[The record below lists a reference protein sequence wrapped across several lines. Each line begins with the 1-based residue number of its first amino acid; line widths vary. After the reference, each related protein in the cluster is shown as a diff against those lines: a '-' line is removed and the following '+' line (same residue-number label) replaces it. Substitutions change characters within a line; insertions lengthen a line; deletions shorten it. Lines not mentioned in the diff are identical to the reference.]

1 LTPDP
6 VLVNIQDSLQD
17 IGGELTETPD
27 IAIVGAGIT
36 GLSIAWH
43 LATRS
48 AGRIVVYERTGIGAE
63 ASGVQPG
70 GVRQQ
75 WSTRVSCDLAIESVA
90 FYRELADRLEARARP
105 ILERGGYLFVADSAA
120 AYDVLEQNVALQN
133 ELGIPSRLINGRE
146 AAELVPGLVAEGVR
160 GASFCAEDGYFD
172 KPQGVVEAFGEAAQR
187 EGVEIAHRDVVA
199 LGQVAGGWRLQFRDG
214 TSANAAHVIVAA
226 GYGSPD
232 VVASLGLELP
242 IRKEPRYLFFSAP
255 IAERLLEPLVV
266 APERRFA
273 AKHLADGRVLASD
286 LGADGDPESGRRH
299 WRATVARGVQ
309 SLLPR
314 LEYVSFDLLVE
325 GFYDVTPDHQPILG
339 GVPDLDGLWL
349 AAGFSGHGF
358 MFAPAVG
365 RRLAD
370 AICGEPLHPSL
381 TELSLDRF
389 TSRELA
395 PELQIV

>member
-1 LTPDP
+1 MQ
-6 VLVNIQDSLQD
+6 NI
-17 IGGELTETPD
+17 GEHSPPTVD
-27 IAIVGAGIT
+27 VAIIGAGIT

-43 LATRS
+43 LAQRA
-48 AGRIVVYERTGIGAE
+48 AGNIVIYERTGIGAE

-75 WSTRVSCDLAIESVA
+75 WSTRVSCELAIESVA
-90 FYRELADRLEARARP
+90 FYRGLSDRLESTVKPR
-105 ILERGGYLFVADSAA
+105 LEQCGYLFVADSAA
-120 AYDVLEQNVALQN
+120 SYAGLADNVALQN
-133 ELGIPSRLINGRE
+133 GLGIPSQLVSAAE
-146 AAELVPGLVAEGVR
+146 AAELVPGFVPDGVQ
-160 GASFCAEDGYFD
+160 GASFCSEDGYFD
-172 KPQGVVEAFGEAAQR
+172 KPQGVVEAFAEATQKAGVPIVHR
-187 EGVEIAHRDVVA
+187 EVTAVERAED
-199 LGQVAGGWRLQFRDG
+199 GWKLQFSDG
-214 TSANAAHVIVAA
+214 TTTSAGCVVVAA
-226 GYGSPD
+226 GYGSPA
-232 VVASLGLELP
+232 VTAALGLELP

-299 WRATVARGVQ
+299 WRATVARGIQ

-314 LEYVSFDLLVE
+314 LEFVSFDLLVE

-339 GVPDLDGLWL
+339 TVPGLDGLWL

-370 AICGEPLHPSL
+370 AIGGEPPHPSL
-381 TELSLDRF
+381 TELSLSRF
-389 TSRELA
+389 SGRELS

>member
-1 LTPDP
+1 
-6 VLVNIQDSLQD
+6 VQNI
-17 IGGELTETPD
+17 GEKSSSSAD
-27 IAIVGAGIT
+27 VAIIGAGIT

-43 LATRS
+43 LAQRAS
-48 AGRIVVYERTGIGAE
+48 GSVVIYERTGIGAE

-75 WSTRVSCDLAIESVA
+75 WSTRVSCDLAIESVE
-90 FYRELADRLEARARP
+90 FYRDLSYRLDATAKPRLEQC
-105 ILERGGYLFVADSAA
+105 GYLFVADSAA
-120 AYDVLEQNVALQN
+120 SYAGLAANVALQN
-133 ELGIPSRLINGRE
+133 ELGIPSQLVSATE
-146 AAELVPGLVAEGVR
+146 AADLVPGLLPDGVE
-160 GASFCAEDGYFD
+160 GASYCAEDGYFD
-172 KPQGVVEAFGEAAQR
+172 KPQGVVEAFAEAAQKAGVTIVHR
-187 EGVEIAHRDVVA
+187 EVTA
-199 LGQVAGGWRLQFRDG
+199 LQRTESGWQLRFGDG
-214 TSANAAHVIVAA
+214 TTAAAGCVVVAA
-226 GYGSPD
+226 GYGSPA
-232 VVASLGLELP
+232 VTASLGVELP
-242 IRKEPRYLFFSAP
+242 IRKEARYLFFSAP

-266 APERRFA
+266 AAERRFA

-299 WRATVARGVQ
+299 WRATVARGIQ

-314 LEYVSFDLLVE
+314 LEFVSFDLLVE

-339 GVPDLDGLWL
+339 TVPGLDGLWL

-370 AICGEPLHPSL
+370 AIGGEPPDPSL
-381 TELSLDRF
+381 TELSLSRF
-389 TSRELA
+389 SGRELS